1 LSKIEPFDKP
11 IYVTRPLLP
20 PLEELS
26 KSLQDIW
33 DAQWLTN
40 NGAKHKELENKLGD
54 YLKVPQLSLFNNG
67 TIALLVA
74 IKALELTGE
83 VITTP
88 FTFAA
93 TAHSISWMGLEPVF
107 VDIDPV
113 TMCIDPK
120 RIEEAITPRTSAIM
134 PVHVFGTPCD
144 VKAIQEIADRYNL
157 KVIYDAAHAFGTE
170 IDGTGIGNF
179 GDITMYSFHAT
190 KLFNSAEG
198 GALACKSEEL
208 KKKIDLLKNF
218 GIKNEEEVI
227 EVGINGK
234 MNELQAAMGLAVLE
248 HIEEERQKRAI
259 IKQTYIENLKDIP
272 GIKLM
277 PDLPGVRSSYQYFAI
292 RIDEEEFGKSRDYVY
307 EELKKYNVFTRKY
320 FHPLCSNFECYKHLP
335 SADPKNLP
343 VANKIGNGVLSMP
356 FYGGIREEDTRKI
369 CEIISAIQRN
379 FEGSNG

>member
-1 LSKIEPFDKP
+1 MIPLKPFDKP
-11 IYVTRPLLP
+11 LFVTRPLLP
-20 PLEELS
+20 PLEELCN
-26 KSLQDIW
+26 SLQDIW
-33 DAQWLTN
+33 DAQWLAN
-40 NGAKHKELENKLGD
+40 NGAKHKELESKLRD
-54 YLKVPQLSLFNNG
+54 YLKVPHLSLFNNG

-83 VITTP
+83 IITTP

-113 TMCIDPK
+113 TMCIDPN
-120 RIEEAITPRTSAIM
+120 RIEEAITPKTSAIM

-144 VKAIQEIADRYNL
+144 VKAIGEIANRYNL
-157 KVIYDAAHAFGTE
+157 KIIYDAAHAFGTE

-179 GDITMYSFHAT
+179 GNITMYSFHAT

-198 GALACKSEEL
+198 GALTCKSEEL

-218 GIKNEEEVI
+218 GIKNEEEVV

-248 HIEEERQKRAI
+248 HIEEERQKRAT
-259 IKQTYIENLKDIP
+259 IKKTYVENLKGIP

-292 RIDEEEFGKSRDYVY
+292 RIDEEEFGRSRDYVY
-307 EELKKYNVFTRKY
+307 EKLKKYNVFARKY
-320 FHPLCSNFECYKHLP
+320 FHPLCSNYECYKHLP
-335 SADPKNLP
+335 STNSKNLP
-343 VANKIGNGVLSMP
+343 VAIKIGKEVLSMP
-356 FYGGIREEDTRKI
+356 FYGNLANFLAKDI
-369 CEIISAIQRN
+369 CLLLKSLNIGN
-379 FEGSNG
+379 

>member
-1 LSKIEPFDKP
+1 VIPLKPFDKP
-11 IYVTRPLLP
+11 LFVTRPLLP
-20 PLEELS
+20 PLEELCN
-26 KSLQDIW
+26 SLQDIW
-33 DAQWLTN
+33 DAQWLAN
-40 NGAKHKELENKLGD
+40 NGAKHKELESKLRD
-54 YLKVPQLSLFNNG
+54 YLKVPHLSLFNNG

-83 VITTP
+83 IITTP

-113 TMCIDPK
+113 TMCIDPN
-120 RIEEAITPRTSAIM
+120 RIEEAITPKTSAIM

-144 VKAIQEIADRYNL
+144 VKAIGEIANRYNL
-157 KVIYDAAHAFGTE
+157 KIIYDAAHAFGTE

-179 GDITMYSFHAT
+179 GNITMYSFHAT

-198 GALACKSEEL
+198 GALTCKSEEL

-218 GIKNEEEVI
+218 GIKNEEEVV

-248 HIEEERQKRAI
+248 HIEEERQKRAT
-259 IKQTYIENLKDIP
+259 IKKTYVENLKGIP

-292 RIDEEEFGKSRDYVY
+292 RIDEEEFGRSRDYVY
-307 EELKKYNVFTRKY
+307 EKLKKYNVFARKY
-320 FHPLCSNFECYKHLP
+320 FHPLCSNYECYKHLP
-335 SADPKNLP
+335 STNSKNLP
-343 VANKIGNGVLSMP
+343 VAIKIGKEVLSMP
-356 FYGGIREEDTRKI
+356 FYGNLANFLAKDI
-369 CEIISAIQRN
+369 CLLLKSLNIGN
-379 FEGSNG
+379 

>member
-1 LSKIEPFDKP
+1 MFYSFTEP

-26 KSLQDIW
+26 KSLQDVW

-40 NGAKHKELENKLGD
+40 NGAKHKELENKLRD

-74 IKALELTGE
+74 IKALELAGE

-113 TMCIDPK
+113 TMCIDPN
-120 RIEEAITPRTSAIM
+120 RLEEAITPRTSAIM

-144 VKAIQEIADRYNL
+144 VKAIGEIAERHNL

-198 GALACKSEEL
+198 GALACKNEEL

-277 PDLPGVRSSYQYFAI
+277 PDLPGVRSSYQYFAV
-292 RIDEEEFGKSRDYVY
+292 RIDEEEFGRSRDYVY
-307 EELKKYNVFTRKY
+307 EELKKYNVFARKY
-320 FHPLCSNFECYKHLP
+320 FHPLCSNFICYRHLP

-356 FYGGIREEDTRKI
+356 FFGGLEEDDVSKI
-369 CEIISAIQRN
+369 CGIVKQVQR
-379 FEGSNG
+379 ESPTSIES

>member
-1 LSKIEPFDKP
+1 MPRIMSGFDKP

-20 PLEELS
+20 PLEELCN
-26 KSLQDIW
+26 SLQDIW
-33 DAQWLTN
+33 DAQWLAN
-40 NGAKHKELENKLGD
+40 NGAKHKELESKLRD

-113 TMCIDPK
+113 TMCIDPN
-120 RIEEAITPRTSAIM
+120 RIEEAITPKTSAIM

-144 VKAIQEIADRYNL
+144 VKAIQEISDKYNL

-170 IDGTGIGNF
+170 INGTGIGNF

-198 GALACKSEEL
+198 GALACKSEEM

-234 MNELQAAMGLAVLE
+234 MNELQAAMGLTVLE

-277 PDLPGVRSSYQYFAI
+277 PVLPGVRSSYQYFAI
-292 RIDEEEFGKSRDYVY
+292 RIDEEQFGRSRNDVY
-307 EELKKYNVFTRKY
+307 EELKKYNVYARKY
-320 FHPLCSNFECYKHLP
+320 FHPLCSNYECYKHLP
-335 SADPKNLP
+335 SADRNNLP
-343 VANKIGNGVLSMP
+343 IANKIGNGVLSMP
-356 FYGGIREEDTRKI
+356 FYGGLTKEDVETI
-369 CEIISAIQRN
+369 CEIVRCINEQ
-379 FEGSNG
+379 

>member
-1 LSKIEPFDKP
+1 MLKPFDKP

-20 PLEELS
+20 PLEDLCN
-26 KSLQDIW
+26 SLQDIW
-33 DAQWLTN
+33 DAQWLAN
-40 NGAKHKELENKLGD
+40 NGAKHKELESKLRD
-54 YLKVPQLSLFNNG
+54 YLKVPHLSLFNNG
-67 TIALLVA
+67 TIALLIA

-83 VITTP
+83 IITTP

-113 TMCIDPK
+113 TMCIDPN

-134 PVHVFGTPCD
+134 PVHVFGTPSD
-144 VKAIQEIADRYNL
+144 VEAIAEIANRYNL
-157 KVIYDAAHAFGTE
+157 KIIYDAAHAFGTE
-170 IDGTGIGNF
+170 INGTGIGNF

-198 GALACKSEEL
+198 GALACKSEEM

-248 HIEEERQKRAI
+248 HVEEERQKRAI

-292 RIDEEEFGKSRDYVY
+292 RIDEEQFGRSRNDVY
-307 EELKKYNVFTRKY
+307 EELKKYNVFARKY
-320 FHPLCSNFECYKHLP
+320 FHPLCSNYECYKHLP
-335 SADPKNLP
+335 SADRNNLP
-343 VANKIGNGVLSMP
+343 IANKIGNGVLSMP
-356 FYGGIREEDTRKI
+356 FYGGLTKEDVETICKI
-369 CEIISAIQRN
+369 LRCIDEY
-379 FEGSNG
+379 

>member
-1 LSKIEPFDKP
+1 VKSLLKPFDKP

-26 KSLQDIW
+26 KSLQDVW
-33 DAQWLTN
+33 DAQWLAN
-40 NGAKHKELENKLGD
+40 NGAKHKELESKLRD
-54 YLKVPQLSLFNNG
+54 YLKVPRLSLFNNG

-113 TMCIDPK
+113 TMCIDPN

-134 PVHVFGTPCD
+134 PVHVFGTPSD
-144 VKAIQEIADRYNL
+144 VEVIAEIANRYDL
-157 KVIYDAAHAFGTE
+157 KIIYDAAHAFGTE
-170 IDGTGIGNF
+170 LNGTGIGNF

-198 GALACKSEEL
+198 GALACKNEEM

-277 PDLPGVRSSYQYFAI
+277 PDLPGVRSSYQYCAI
-292 RIDEEEFGKSRDYVY
+292 RIDEEEFGRSRDYVY
-307 EELKKYNVFTRKY
+307 EELKKYNVFARKY
-320 FHPLCSNFECYKHLP
+320 FHPLCSNYECYKHLP
-335 SADPKNLP
+335 SADPENLQ

-356 FYGGIREEDTRKI
+356 FYGGLTKEDVETI
-369 CEIISAIQRN
+369 YEIVRYINEQ
-379 FEGSNG
+379 

>member
-1 LSKIEPFDKP
+1 VSKIEPFDKP

-20 PLEELS
+20 PLEKLS
-26 KSLQDIW
+26 RSLQDIW

-40 NGAKHKELENKLGD
+40 NGAKHKELENKLRD
-54 YLKVPQLSLFNNG
+54 YLTVPQLSLFNNG

-83 VITTP
+83 IITTP

-93 TAHSISWMGLEPVF
+93 TAHSISWIGLEPVF

-120 RIEEAITPRTSAIM
+120 RIEEAISPRTSAIM

-144 VKAIQEIADRYNL
+144 VKAIQEIADRHNL
-157 KVIYDAAHAFGTE
+157 KIIYDAAHAFGTE
-170 IDGTGIGNF
+170 IYGTGIGNF

-277 PDLPGVRSSYQYFAI
+277 PDLPDVRSSYQYFAI
-292 RIDEEEFGKSRDYVY
+292 RIDEEEFGRSRDYVY

-335 SADPKNLP
+335 SADSKNLP

-356 FYGGIREEDTRKI
+356 FYGGLGEEDAVKL

-379 FEGSNG
+379 FEGSNS

>member
-1 LSKIEPFDKP
+1 MFYSFTEP

-26 KSLQDIW
+26 RSLQDVW
-33 DAQWLTN
+33 DAQWLAN
-40 NGAKHKELENKLGD
+40 NGAKHKELESKLRD
-54 YLKVPQLSLFNNG
+54 YLKVPRLSLFNNG

-74 IKALELTGE
+74 IKALNLTGE

-107 VDIDPV
+107 VDIDRV
-113 TMCIDPK
+113 TMCIDPN

-134 PVHVFGTPCD
+134 PVHVFGTPSD
-144 VKAIQEIADRYNL
+144 VEAIAEIANRYNL
-157 KVIYDAAHAFGTE
+157 KIIYDAAHAFGTE
-170 IDGTGIGNF
+170 INGTGIGNF

-198 GALACKSEEL
+198 GALACKSEEM

-292 RIDEEEFGKSRDYVY
+292 RIDEEQFGRSRDNVY
-307 EELKKYNVFTRKY
+307 EELKKYNVYARKY
-320 FHPLCSNFECYKHLP
+320 FHPLCSNYECYKHLP
-335 SADPKNLP
+335 SANQKNLP

-356 FYGGIREEDTRKI
+356 FYGGLTQKDVKRIA
-369 CEIISAIQRN
+369 EIVRWVNEQ
-379 FEGSNG
+379 

>member
-1 LSKIEPFDKP
+1 MSKIEPFDKP

-20 PLEELS
+20 PLEELCN
-26 KSLQDIW
+26 SLQDIW
-33 DAQWLTN
+33 DARWLAN

-113 TMCIDPK
+113 TMCIDPN
-120 RIEEAITPRTSAIM
+120 RIEEAITPRTSAIL

-144 VKAIQEIADRYNL
+144 VEAIGEIANRYNL
-157 KVIYDAAHAFGTE
+157 KIIYDAAHAFGTE
-170 IDGTGIGNF
+170 INGTGTGNF

-198 GALACKSEEL
+198 GALASKNEEM
-208 KKKIDLLKNF
+208 KRKIDLLKNF

-248 HIEEERQKRAI
+248 HVEEERQKRAI
-259 IKQTYIENLKDIP
+259 IKRTYIENLKDIP

-292 RIDEEEFGKSRDYVY
+292 RVDEEDFGRSRDDVY
-307 EELKKYNVFTRKY
+307 EELKKYNVFARKY

-343 VANKIGNGVLSMP
+343 VANRIGNGVLSIP
-356 FYGGIREEDTRKI
+356 FYGRLSEEEVKTIAKI
-369 CEIISAIQRN
+369 VRWINEH
-379 FEGSNG
+379 

>member
-1 LSKIEPFDKP
+1 MKSLLKPFNKP

-40 NGAKHKELENKLGD
+40 NGRKHKELENKLRD

-74 IKALELTGE
+74 IRALGLTGE

-113 TMCIDPK
+113 TMCIDPN
-120 RIEEAITPRTSAIM
+120 RIEQAITPRTSAIM

-144 VKAIQEIADRYNL
+144 VKAIQEIADKHNL

-292 RIDEEEFGKSRDYVY
+292 RIDEEEFGRSRDYVY
-307 EELKKYNVFTRKY
+307 EELKKYNVYARKY
-320 FHPLCSNFECYKHLP
+320 FHPLCSSFECYRHLP
-335 SADPKNLP
+335 SADPSNLP
-343 VANKIGNGVLSMP
+343 VANRIGNGVLSMP
-356 FYGGIREEDTRKI
+356 FFGGLSEEDTRKI
-369 CEIISAIQRN
+369 SQIVRHIHI
-379 FEGSNG
+379 

>member
-1 LSKIEPFDKP
+1 MKGGFDKP

-20 PLEELS
+20 PLEEIS
-26 KSLQDIW
+26 KSLQEVW

-40 NGAKHKELENKLGD
+40 NGAKHKELENKLRD

-144 VKAIQEIADRYNL
+144 VKAIQEIADRHNL
-157 KVIYDAAHAFGTE
+157 KIIYDAAHAFATE

-292 RIDEEEFGKSRDYVY
+292 RIDEEEFGRSRDYVY
-307 EELKKYNVFTRKY
+307 EELKKYNIFTRKY
-320 FHPLCSNFECYKHLP
+320 FHPLCSNFECYRHLP

-343 VANKIGNGVLSMP
+343 IANKIGNGVLSMP
-356 FYGGIREEDTRKI
+356 FYGGLTQEDIETI
-369 CEIISAIQRN
+369 CQIISKQELSKN
-379 FEGSNG
+379 D

>member
-1 LSKIEPFDKP
+1 M
-11 IYVTRPLLP
+11 
-20 PLEELS
+20 EELS
-26 KSLQDIW
+26 KSLQDVW

-40 NGAKHKELENKLGD
+40 NGAKHRELENKLKD

-74 IKALELTGE
+74 TKALELTGE

-88 FTFAA
+88 FTFSA
-93 TAHSISWMGLEPVF
+93 TAHSISWMDLEPVF

-113 TMCIDPK
+113 TMCIDPN
-120 RIEEAITPRTSAIM
+120 RIEEAITQRTSAIM

-144 VKAIQEIADRYNL
+144 VKAIEEIAERHNL

-198 GALACKSEEL
+198 GALVCKSEEL
-208 KKKIDLLKNF
+208 KIKIDLLKNF

-248 HIEEERQKRAI
+248 HIEEERKKRAI

-272 GIKLM
+272 GIELM
-277 PDLPGVRSSYQYFAI
+277 SDLPGVRSSYQYFAI
-292 RIDEEEFGKSRDYVY
+292 RIDEEEFGRSRDYVY
-307 EELKKYNVFTRKY
+307 EELKKYNVFARKY
-320 FHPLCSNFECYKHLP
+320 FHPLCSNFGCYKHLP
-335 SADPKNLP
+335 SANPKHLP

-356 FYGGIREEDTRKI
+356 FYGGLAKKDVNTIA
-369 CEIISAIQRN
+369 EIMRWIN
-379 FEGSNG
+379 EH

>member
-1 LSKIEPFDKP
+1 MKSLLKPFNKP

-26 KSLQDIW
+26 KSLQDVW

-40 NGAKHKELENKLGD
+40 NGAKHKELENKLRD
-54 YLKVPQLSLFNNG
+54 YLKVPQFSLFNNG

-83 VITTP
+83 IITTP

-113 TMCIDPK
+113 TMCIDPN

-134 PVHVFGTPCD
+134 PVHVFGIPCD
-144 VKAIQEIADRYNL
+144 VKEIQEIAYRHNL

-234 MNELQAAMGLAVLE
+234 MNEIQAAMGLAVLE

-259 IKQTYIENLKDIP
+259 IKQTYMENLKDIP
-272 GIKLM
+272 DIKLM

-292 RIDEEEFGKSRDYVY
+292 RIDEEEFGRSRDYVY
-307 EELKKYNVFTRKY
+307 EELKKYNVFARKY

-356 FYGGIREEDTRKI
+356 FYGGLSEEDTRKI
-369 CEIISAIQRN
+369 SQIVRHIHI
-379 FEGSNG
+379 

>member
-1 LSKIEPFDKP
+1 MMIFDKP

-20 PLEELS
+20 PLEELCN
-26 KSLQDIW
+26 SLQDIW
-33 DAQWLTN
+33 DARWLAN
-40 NGAKHKELENKLGD
+40 NGAKHKQLECRLRD
-54 YLKVPQLSLFNNG
+54 YLKVHQLSLFNNG

-113 TMCIDPK
+113 TMCIDAN
-120 RIEEAITPRTSAIM
+120 RIEEAITPKTSAIM

-144 VKAIQEIADRYNL
+144 VDAIGEIANRYNL
-157 KVIYDAAHAFGTE
+157 KIIYDAAHAFGTE
-170 IDGTGIGNF
+170 INGTGIGNF

-248 HIEEERQKRAI
+248 HIEEERQKRATL
-259 IKQTYIENLKDIP
+259 KKTYIENLNDIP

-292 RIDEEEFGKSRDYVY
+292 RIDEEEFGRSRDYVY
-307 EELKKYNVFTRKY
+307 EELKKYNVYARKY
-320 FHPLCSNFECYKHLP
+320 FHPLCSNFECYRHLP
-335 SADPKNLP
+335 SANQKNLP
-343 VANKIGNGVLSMP
+343 IANKIGNGVLSMP
-356 FYGGIREEDTRKI
+356 FFGGLEEDDVSKI
-369 CEIISAIQRN
+369 CGIVKQAQKKSPTSIES
-379 FEGSNG
+379 

>member
-1 LSKIEPFDKP
+1 MKGGFDKP

-26 KSLQDIW
+26 KSLQDVW
-33 DAQWLTN
+33 NAQWLTN
-40 NGAKHKELENKLGD
+40 SGAKHKELESKLRD

-107 VDIDPV
+107 VDIDPA
-113 TMCIDPK
+113 TMCIDPN

-144 VKAIQEIADRYNL
+144 VKAIQEIADRHNL
-157 KVIYDAAHAFGTE
+157 KIIYDAAHAFGTE

-234 MNELQAAMGLAVLE
+234 MNELQAAMGLAVLD

-277 PDLPGVRSSYQYFAI
+277 PDLPTVRSSYQYFAI
-292 RIDEEEFGKSRDYVY
+292 GIDEEEFGRSRDYVY
-307 EELKKYNVFTRKY
+307 EELKKNNVFARKY
-320 FHPLCSNFECYKHLP
+320 FHPLCSNFECYK
-335 SADPKNLP
+335 
-343 VANKIGNGVLSMP
+343 
-356 FYGGIREEDTRKI
+356 Y
-369 CEIISAIQRN
+369 
-379 FEGSNG
+379 

>member
-1 LSKIEPFDKP
+1 MPRITNGFNQP

-20 PLEELS
+20 PLEELG
-26 KSLQDIW
+26 KSLQDVW

-40 NGAKHKELENKLGD
+40 NGAKHKELENKLKD

-113 TMCIDPK
+113 TMCIDPN

-134 PVHVFGTPCD
+134 PVHVFGTPCN
-144 VKAIQEIADRYNL
+144 VEAIGEIADRHNL

-292 RIDEEEFGKSRDYVY
+292 GIDEEQFGRSRDDVY
-307 EELKKYNVFTRKY
+307 EELKKYNVYARKY
-320 FHPLCSNFECYKHLP
+320 FHPLCSNFECYRHLP
-335 SADPKNLP
+335 SANQKNLP
-343 VANKIGNGVLSMP
+343 IANKIGNGVLSMP
-356 FYGGIREEDTRKI
+356 FYGGLTKEDVETI
-369 CEIISAIQRN
+369 CEILRCINEQ
-379 FEGSNG
+379 